1 MSPASVVSSVLQL
14 LSDSH
19 DDPLHAC
26 EMEAGV
32 TKHVWDCLTR
42 SVTPNHSQRIMS
54 PIRRYTGMRKLT
66 AFLVSVPR
74 S

>member
-32 TKHVWDCLTR
+32 TKHVWDLPDPLCN
-42 SVTPNHSQRIMS
+42 S
-54 PIRRYTGMRKLT
+54 
-66 AFLVSVPR
+66 
-74 S
+74 